1 MASAQILDGNLVAAQ
16 VKEEIKSKLKASNLK
31 LGLGTILVGSDPGS
45 ISYVNGKHRDCN
57 EVGIES
63 IRVELPETTSQLELI
78 SAISDLNCNP
88 RCTGFI
94 VQLPLPTNIKTT
106 EVLAII
112 DPRKDADGLHPS
124 NLGAL
129 VLGKPTVIPCTPL
142 AIYELAVRSGIK
154 WQGKNVVVLG
164 RGTTVGRPL
173 SLLLSQKGIDA
184 TVTVVH
190 TGTKNISD
198 FTKRAEI
205 VISAMGQPEFLTSEM
220 LSPGVVLFDVGITR
234 RDSKLVGD
242 VHPDVSKIAAAIAPM
257 PGGVGPM
264 TRAMLLKNLLSIA
277 ENSQ

>member
-63 IRVELPETTSQLELI
+63 IRVELPETTSQAELI
-78 SAISDLNCNP
+78 SAISDLNRNP

-205 VISAMGQPEFLTSEM
+205 VISAMGQPELLTSEM

-242 VHPDVSKIAAAIAPM
+242 VHPEVSKIAAAIAPM

-277 ENSQ
+277 ENT

>member
-63 IRVELPETTSQLELI
+63 IRVELPETTSQAELI
-78 SAISDLNCNP
+78 SAISDLNRNP

-94 VQLPLPTNIKTT
+94 VQLPLPTNIKTA

-129 VLGKPTVIPCTPL
+129 VLGQPTVIPCTPL

-242 VHPDVSKIAAAIAPM
+242 VHPEVSKIAAAIAPM

>member
-16 VKEEIKSKLKASNLK
+16 VKEEIKSKLNASNLK

-78 SAISDLNCNP
+78 SAISDLNRNS

-94 VQLPLPTNIKTT
+94 VQLPLPTNINTA

-277 ENSQ
+277 ENS

>member
-16 VKEEIKSKLKASNLK
+16 VKEEIKSKLNASNLK

-45 ISYVNGKHRDCN
+45 ISYVNGKHKDCN

-63 IRVELPETTSQLELI
+63 IRVELPETTSQAELI
-78 SAISDLNCNP
+78 SAISDLNRNS

-94 VQLPLPTNIKTT
+94 VQLPLPTNINTA

-190 TGTKNISD
+190 TGTRNISD

-277 ENSQ
+277 ENS

>member
-63 IRVELPETTSQLELI
+63 IRVELPETTSQAELI
-78 SAISDLNCNP
+78 SAISDLNRNP

-94 VQLPLPTNIKTT
+94 VQLPLPTNIKTA

-129 VLGKPTVIPCTPL
+129 VLGQPTVIPCTPL

>member
-45 ISYVNGKHRDCN
+45 ISYVNGKHKDCN

-63 IRVELPETTSQLELI
+63 IRVELPETTSQAELI
-78 SAISDLNCNP
+78 SAISDLNRNP

-94 VQLPLPTNIKTT
+94 VQLPLPTNIKTA

-220 LSPGVVLFDVGITR
+220 SSPGVVLFDVGITR

>member
-16 VKEEIKSKLKASNLK
+16 VKEEIKSKLNASNLK

-63 IRVELPETTSQLELI
+63 IRVELPETTSQAELI
-78 SAISDLNCNP
+78 SAISDLNRNS

-94 VQLPLPTNIKTT
+94 VQLPLPTNINTA

-205 VISAMGQPEFLTSEM
+205 VISAMGQPEI
-220 LSPGVVLFDVGITR
+220 G
-234 RDSKLVGD
+234 
-242 VHPDVSKIAAAIAPM
+242 
-257 PGGVGPM
+257 
-264 TRAMLLKNLLSIA
+264 RAHV
-277 ENSQ
+277 